1 MQVKKGLLLNSEI
14 SYVISK
20 LGHTDG
26 LVIADSGLPI
36 PDNVKRIDLAVTRNV
51 PGFLEVLDAVLDEQR
66 VEEIVIATEIKEAS
80 PQMYKRIL
88 ERILDIKEE
97 ENVEIKINEI
107 PHEDFKEMTKKSKA
121 IIRTGEFTPYAN
133 VILKSG
139 VVF

>member
-1 MQVKKGLLLNSEI
+1 MKKGLLLNSEI

-36 PDNVKRIDLAVTRNV
+36 PSGVQRIDLAVTKGI
-51 PGFLEVLDAVLDEQR
+51 PSFLDVLDAVLDEQR
-66 VEEIVIATEIKEAS
+66 VEEVVIADEIKKAS
-80 PQMYKRIL
+80 PDMHKSIV
-88 ERILDIKEE
+88 ERLRKLKEE
-97 ENVEIKINEI
+97 ENIEVKITEV
-107 PHEDFKEMTKKSKA
+107 PHEDFKRITMDAKA

>member
-1 MQVKKGLLLNSEI
+1 MKKGVLINSEI
-14 SYVISK
+14 SYIISK

-36 PDNVKRIDLAVTRNV
+36 PDSVKRVDLAVTEGV
-51 PGFLEVLDAVLDEQR
+51 PGFLEVLDAVLNEQR
-66 VEEIVIATEIKEAS
+66 IEEIVIAGEIKEAS
-80 PQMYKRIL
+80 PNMYKNIVKRVKSI
-88 ERILDIKEE
+88 EE
-97 ENVEIKINEI
+97 AENINIKITELN
-107 PHEDFKEMTKKSKA
+107 HENFKEMTKEAKA

>member
-1 MQVKKGLLLNSEI
+1 MKKGLLLNSEI
-14 SYVISK
+14 SYAISK

-36 PDNVKRIDLAVTRNV
+36 PSDVKRIDLAVTKGI
-51 PGFLEVLDAVLDEQR
+51 PSFLDVLDTVLDEQR
-66 VEEIVIATEIKEAS
+66 VEEVVIADEIKKAS
-80 PQMYKRIL
+80 PDMYKSIL
-88 ERILDIKEE
+88 ERVTKIKEE
-97 ENVEIKINEI
+97 ENIEIKIIEV
-107 PHEDFKEMTKKSKA
+107 PHEDFKRMTIDAKA

>member
-1 MQVKKGLLLNSEI
+1 MKKGLLLNSEI
-14 SYVISK
+14 SYAISK

-36 PDNVKRIDLAVTRNV
+36 PSDVKRIDLAVTKGI
-51 PGFLEVLDAVLDEQR
+51 PSFLDVLDTVLDEQR
-66 VEEIVIATEIKEAS
+66 VEEVVIADEIKKAS
-80 PQMYKRIL
+80 PDMYKSIL
-88 ERILDIKEE
+88 ERVTKIKEE
-97 ENVEIKINEI
+97 ENIEIEI
-107 PHEDFKEMTKKSKA
+107 IEVPHEDFKRMTIDAKA